1 MDISELVVF
10 EYDSRE
16 NILAVCY
23 PHGILL
29 DHEAIIDELCRYT
42 LDVLTG
48 IGRRVY
54 VLVDD
59 TGVHFDLRMLD
70 YFNQAFTPCL
80 GRIIGTTRYGAVD
93 SSTRTLVG
101 RRALQR
107 RDTSNIYPTR
117 EMALAALRQLMA
129 HDALRKQTTPLS

>member
-1 MDISELVVF
+1 MDISQIAVF
-10 EYDSRE
+10 DYDARE

-23 PHGILL
+23 PHGLLL
-29 DHEAIIDELCRYT
+29 DNERIIDQLCGYT

-59 TGVHFDLRMLD
+59 TGVHFDLRLLD
-70 YFNQAFTPCL
+70 YFNQVFAPCL
-80 GRIIGTTRYGAVD
+80 ARISGTTRYGTMD
-93 SSTRTLVG
+93 PSTRTLVG

-107 RDTSNIYPTR
+107 HDTSNIYPTR
-117 EMALAALRQLMA
+117 DMALTALRQLMA
-129 HDALRKQTTPLS
+129 HDALRKQTTPLP

>member
-1 MDISELVVF
+1 MDISELVLF

-16 NILAVCY
+16 NILTVLY
-23 PHGILL
+23 PQGIML
-29 DHEAIIDELCRYT
+29 DNEAIIDHLCRYT
-42 LDVLTG
+42 LEVLTG

-59 TGVHFDLRMLD
+59 TGVYFDMQMLE
-70 YFNQAFTPCL
+70 YFNQAFAPCL
-80 GRIIGTTRYGAVD
+80 KRIIGTTRYGAVD
-93 SSTRTLVG
+93 SSTRALVG

-117 EMALAALRQLMA
+117 DMALVALRQLMA
-129 HDALRKQTTPLS
+129 HDALRKQTTPLP